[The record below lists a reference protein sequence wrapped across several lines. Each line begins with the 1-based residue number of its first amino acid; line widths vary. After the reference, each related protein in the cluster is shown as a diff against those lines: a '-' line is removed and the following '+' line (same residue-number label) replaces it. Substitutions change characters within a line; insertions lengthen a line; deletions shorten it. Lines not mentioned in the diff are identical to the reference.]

1 MDIKVSDIE
10 KENINSNENFFE
22 EENNIIFILDR
33 SGSMYRQ
40 TDDTIGGYNSF
51 IEEEK
56 KKGRNTYVTTVLFDN
71 EYELLVDHQHISEV
85 KELTSKE
92 YYTRGTTAL
101 MDAIGKTI
109 NTVAAKAKG
118 KTLFVITT
126 DGHEN
131 ASIEYT
137 KSDIKKMI
145 ESHSE
150 FEFMYIGANIDSY
163 AEASQLGLK
172 DSNIANRSNDG
183 EGMRKMYQSV
193 RLAREDYLSKNKIT
207 DSWKKDLEDF

>member
-92 YYTRGTTAL
+92 YYIRGTTAL
-101 MDAIGKTI
+101 LDAIGKT
-109 NTVAAKAKG
+109 G
-118 KTLFVITT
+118 Y
-126 DGHEN
+126 EN
-131 ASIEYT
+131 ASREYK

-150 FEFMYIGANIDSY
+150 FEFLYIGASIDSY

-172 DSNIANRSNDG
+172 HSNIANRSNDG
-183 EGMRKMYQSV
+183 DGMRKMYRSV
-193 RLAREDYLSKNKIT
+193 RLAREDYLSDRKISDT
-207 DSWKKDLEDF
+207 WKKELEDFEE